1 MKKSLPLYHTDLVG
15 VVKMSELIQT
25 KTFEVD
31 PVKTKRLK
39 AVIDAL
45 TAGENPEAVKKEF
58 HDIIKTTDAVEVAAM
73 EQSLIEDGLPVDEL
87 QKLCEVHADL
97 FRAGLEKGG
106 SIKQI
111 SGHPIH
117 TYLAEN
123 KIARRKVKT
132 LNRTRLFGSLE
143 ALGAAV
149 QELKPII
156 THYTR
161 KENQLFPYLEKKN
174 FTGPSRV
181 MWGKHDEVRE
191 QFKLFD
197 KASEEN
203 NSAQAKKT
211 ARVLAG
217 KIKALFFMEEKILFP
232 NAKRLLS
239 EADWAEIRKGED
251 AIGFAWIRP
260 GAEYDPILVK
270 SEKTSMY
277 ANFDKA
283 VSSLTEKTEV
293 ENPLSLINLD
303 VGKLPLE
310 VLNLILTS
318 LPVDFSFVD
327 ADDKVLYYSDNPH
340 RVFPRSPGVIGRDVR
355 NCHPHKSVETVE
367 KILDSFKKKEK
378 TDASFW
384 LELNGK
390 FIYITYKPIY
400 NKAGE
405 YLGTLEMSMDAT
417 EIRSL
422 EGRRTLL
429 DW

>member
-1 MKKSLPLYHTDLVG
+1 
-15 VVKMSELIQT
+15 MSELIKT

-58 HDIIKTTDAVEVAAM
+58 HDIIKTTDAAEVAAM

-132 LNRTRLFGSLE
+132 LNRTRLFGSLD
-143 ALGAAV
+143 ALKTAV

-203 NSAQAKKT
+203 NSAQAKKI

-270 SEKTSMY
+270 PEKTSMY

-293 ENPLSLINLD
+293 QNPASLINLD

-400 NKAGE
+400 NKAGD

>member
-1 MKKSLPLYHTDLVG
+1 
-15 VVKMSELIQT
+15 MSELIKT

-132 LNRTRLFGSLE
+132 LNRTRLFGSLD
-143 ALGAAV
+143 ALKTAV

-197 KASEEN
+197 KAYEEN
-203 NSAQAKKT
+203 NSAQAKKI

-270 SEKTSMY
+270 PEKTSMY

-293 ENPLSLINLD
+293 QNPASLINLD

-310 VLNLILTS
+310 VLNLILIS

>member
-1 MKKSLPLYHTDLVG
+1 
-15 VVKMSELIQT
+15 MSELIKT

-58 HDIIKTTDAVEVAAM
+58 HDIIKTTDAAEVAAM

-132 LNRTRLFGSLE
+132 LNRTRLFGSLD
-143 ALGAAV
+143 ALKTAV

-203 NSAQAKKT
+203 NSAQAKKI

-270 SEKTSMY
+270 PEKTSMY

-293 ENPLSLINLD
+293 QNPASLINLD

-310 VLNLILTS
+310 VLNLILIS

>member
-1 MKKSLPLYHTDLVG
+1 
-15 VVKMSELIQT
+15 MSELIKT

-58 HDIIKTTDAVEVAAM
+58 HDIIKTTDAAEVAAM

-197 KASEEN
+197 KAYEEN
-203 NSAQAKKT
+203 NSAQAKKQHE
-211 ARVLAG
+211 
-217 KIKALFFMEEKILFP
+217 F
-232 NAKRLLS
+232 
-239 EADWAEIRKGED
+239 
-251 AIGFAWIRP
+251 
-260 GAEYDPILVK
+260 
-270 SEKTSMY
+270 
-277 ANFDKA
+277 
-283 VSSLTEKTEV
+283 
-293 ENPLSLINLD
+293 
-303 VGKLPLE
+303 
-310 VLNLILTS
+310 
-318 LPVDFSFVD
+318 
-327 ADDKVLYYSDNPH
+327 
-340 RVFPRSPGVIGRDVR
+340 
-355 NCHPHKSVETVE
+355 
-367 KILDSFKKKEK
+367 
-378 TDASFW
+378 
-384 LELNGK
+384 
-390 FIYITYKPIY
+390 
-400 NKAGE
+400 
-405 YLGTLEMSMDAT
+405 
-417 EIRSL
+417 
-422 EGRRTLL
+422 
-429 DW
+429 

>member
-1 MKKSLPLYHTDLVG
+1 
-15 VVKMSELIQT
+15 MSELIKT

-58 HDIIKTTDAVEVAAM
+58 HDIIKTTDAAEVAAM

-132 LNRTRLFGSLE
+132 LNRTRLFGSLD
-143 ALGAAV
+143 ALKTAV

-197 KASEEN
+197 KAYEEN

-270 SEKTSMY
+270 PEKTSIY

-293 ENPLSLINLD
+293 QSPASLINLD

-310 VLNLILTS
+310 VLNLILIS

-400 NKAGE
+400 NKDGE

>member
-1 MKKSLPLYHTDLVG
+1 
-15 VVKMSELIQT
+15 MSELIQT

-73 EQSLIEDGLPVDEL
+73 EQSLIEDGLSVDEL

-197 KASEEN
+197 KAYEEN

-270 SEKTSMY
+270 PEKTSIY

-293 ENPLSLINLD
+293 QSPASLINLD

-310 VLNLILTS
+310 VLNLILIS

>member
-1 MKKSLPLYHTDLVG
+1 
-15 VVKMSELIQT
+15 MSELIQT

-73 EQSLIEDGLPVDEL
+73 EQSLIEDGLSVDEL

-197 KASEEN
+197 KAYEEN

-270 SEKTSMY
+270 PEKTSMY

-293 ENPLSLINLD
+293 QSPASLINLD

-310 VLNLILTS
+310 VLNLILIS

>member
-1 MKKSLPLYHTDLVG
+1 
-15 VVKMSELIQT
+15 MSELIKT

-45 TAGENPEAVKKEF
+45 TAGENPDAVKKEF
-58 HDIIKTTDAVEVAAM
+58 HDIIKTTDAAEVAAM

-197 KASEEN
+197 KAYEEN

-270 SEKTSMY
+270 PEKTSMY

-293 ENPLSLINLD
+293 QNPASLINLD

>member
-1 MKKSLPLYHTDLVG
+1 
-15 VVKMSELIQT
+15 MSELIQT

-197 KASEEN
+197 KAYEEN

-270 SEKTSMY
+270 PEKTSIY

-293 ENPLSLINLD
+293 QSPASLINLD

-310 VLNLILTS
+310 VLNLILIS

>member
-1 MKKSLPLYHTDLVG
+1 
-15 VVKMSELIQT
+15 MSELIKT

-45 TAGENPEAVKKEF
+45 TAGENPDAVKKEF
-58 HDIIKTTDAVEVAAM
+58 HDIIKTTDAAEVAAM

-132 LNRTRLFGSLE
+132 LNRTRLFGSLD
-143 ALGAAV
+143 ALKTAV

-203 NSAQAKKT
+203 NSAQAKKI

-270 SEKTSMY
+270 PEKTSMY

-293 ENPLSLINLD
+293 QNPASLINLD

-400 NKAGE
+400 NKAGA

>member
-1 MKKSLPLYHTDLVG
+1 
-15 VVKMSELIQT
+15 MSELIKT

-58 HDIIKTTDAVEVAAM
+58 HDIIKTTDAAEVAAM

-203 NSAQAKKT
+203 NSAQAKKI

-270 SEKTSMY
+270 PEKTSIY

-293 ENPLSLINLD
+293 QNPASLINLD

-310 VLNLILTS
+310 VLNLILIS

>member
-1 MKKSLPLYHTDLVG
+1 
-15 VVKMSELIQT
+15 MSELIKT

-58 HDIIKTTDAVEVAAM
+58 HDIIKTTDAAEVAAM

-132 LNRTRLFGSLE
+132 LNRTRLFGSLD
-143 ALGAAV
+143 ALKTAV

-197 KASEEN
+197 KAYEEK

-270 SEKTSMY
+270 PEKTSMY

-293 ENPLSLINLD
+293 QNPASLINLD

-310 VLNLILTS
+310 VLNLILIS

>member
-1 MKKSLPLYHTDLVG
+1 
-15 VVKMSELIQT
+15 MSELIQT

-73 EQSLIEDGLPVDEL
+73 EQSLIEDGLSVDEL

-197 KASEEN
+197 KAYEEN

-270 SEKTSMY
+270 PEKTSIY

-293 ENPLSLINLD
+293 QSPASLINLD

-310 VLNLILTS
+310 VLNLILIS

-384 LELNGK
+384 LELN
-390 FIYITYKPIY
+390 
-400 NKAGE
+400 
-405 YLGTLEMSMDAT
+405 
-417 EIRSL
+417 
-422 EGRRTLL
+422 
-429 DW
+429 

>member
-1 MKKSLPLYHTDLVG
+1 
-15 VVKMSELIQT
+15 MSELIKT

-58 HDIIKTTDAVEVAAM
+58 HDIIKTTDAAEVAAM

-203 NSAQAKKT
+203 NSAQAKKI

-270 SEKTSMY
+270 PEKTSMY

-293 ENPLSLINLD
+293 QNPASLINLD

-310 VLNLILTS
+310 VLNLILIS

>member
-1 MKKSLPLYHTDLVG
+1 
-15 VVKMSELIQT
+15 MSELIKT

-45 TAGENPEAVKKEF
+45 TAGENPDAVKKEF

-132 LNRTRLFGSLE
+132 LNRTRLFGSLD
-143 ALGAAV
+143 ALKTAV

-197 KASEEN
+197 KAYEEN
-203 NSAQAKKT
+203 NSAQAKKI

-270 SEKTSMY
+270 PEKTSMY

-293 ENPLSLINLD
+293 QNPASLINLD

-310 VLNLILTS
+310 VLNLILIS

>member
-1 MKKSLPLYHTDLVG
+1 
-15 VVKMSELIQT
+15 MSELIQT

-73 EQSLIEDGLPVDEL
+73 EQSLIEDGLSVDEL

-132 LNRTRLFGSLE
+132 LNRTRLFGSLD
-143 ALGAAV
+143 ALKTAV

-191 QFKLFD
+191 QFKLLIRLMR
-197 KASEEN
+197 KIIVLRQK
-203 NSAQAKKT
+203 NST
-211 ARVLAG
+211 S
-217 KIKALFFMEEKILFP
+217 F
-232 NAKRLLS
+232 S
-239 EADWAEIRKGED
+239 RKN
-251 AIGFAWIRP
+251 
-260 GAEYDPILVK
+260 K
-270 SEKTSMY
+270 
-277 ANFDKA
+277 
-283 VSSLTEKTEV
+283 
-293 ENPLSLINLD
+293 
-303 VGKLPLE
+303 
-310 VLNLILTS
+310 
-318 LPVDFSFVD
+318 SFVFYGR
-327 ADDKVLYYSDNPH
+327 KNTFSKCKTFVE
-340 RVFPRSPGVIGRDVR
+340 RS
-355 NCHPHKSVETVE
+355 
-367 KILDSFKKKEK
+367 
-378 TDASFW
+378 
-384 LELNGK
+384 
-390 FIYITYKPIY
+390 
-400 NKAGE
+400 
-405 YLGTLEMSMDAT
+405 
-417 EIRSL
+417 
-422 EGRRTLL
+422 
-429 DW
+429 

>member
-1 MKKSLPLYHTDLVG
+1 
-15 VVKMSELIQT
+15 MSELIQT

-58 HDIIKTTDAVEVAAM
+58 HDIIKTTDAAEVAAM
-73 EQSLIEDGLPVDEL
+73 EQSLIEDGLSVDEL

-197 KASEEN
+197 KAYEEN

-270 SEKTSMY
+270 PEKTSIY

-293 ENPLSLINLD
+293 QSPASLINLD

-310 VLNLILTS
+310 VLNLILIS

>member
-1 MKKSLPLYHTDLVG
+1 
-15 VVKMSELIQT
+15 MSELIKT

-58 HDIIKTTDAVEVAAM
+58 HDIIKTTDAAEVAAM

-132 LNRTRLFGSLE
+132 LNRTRLFGSLD
-143 ALGAAV
+143 ALKTAV

-203 NSAQAKKT
+203 NSAQAKKI

-270 SEKTSMY
+270 PEKTSMY

-293 ENPLSLINLD
+293 QNPASLINLD

>member
-1 MKKSLPLYHTDLVG
+1 
-15 VVKMSELIQT
+15 MSELIKT

-58 HDIIKTTDAVEVAAM
+58 HDIIKTTDAAEVAAM

-97 FRAGLEKGG
+97 FRAGLEKGS

-132 LNRTRLFGSLE
+132 LNRTRLFGSLD
-143 ALGAAV
+143 ALKTAV

-203 NSAQAKKT
+203 NSAQAKKI

-270 SEKTSMY
+270 PEKTSMY

-293 ENPLSLINLD
+293 QNPASLINLD

>member
-1 MKKSLPLYHTDLVG
+1 
-15 VVKMSELIQT
+15 MSELIQT

-132 LNRTRLFGSLE
+132 LNRTRLFGSLD
-143 ALGAAV
+143 ALKTAV

-203 NSAQAKKT
+203 NSAQAKKI

-270 SEKTSMY
+270 PEKTSMY

-293 ENPLSLINLD
+293 QNPASLINLD

-400 NKAGE
+400 NKAGD

>member
-1 MKKSLPLYHTDLVG
+1 
-15 VVKMSELIQT
+15 MSELIQT

-73 EQSLIEDGLPVDEL
+73 EQSLIEDGLSVDEL

-132 LNRTRLFGSLE
+132 LNRTRLFGSLD
-143 ALGAAV
+143 ALKTAV

-197 KASEEN
+197 KAYEEN

-270 SEKTSMY
+270 PEKTSIY

-293 ENPLSLINLD
+293 QSPASLINLD

-310 VLNLILTS
+310 VLNLILIS

>member
-1 MKKSLPLYHTDLVG
+1 
-15 VVKMSELIQT
+15 MSELIQT

-203 NSAQAKKT
+203 NSAQAKKI

-260 GAEYDPILVK
+260 GAEYDPVLVK
-270 SEKTSMY
+270 PEKTSMY
-277 ANFDKA
+277 ANFDQA

-293 ENPLSLINLD
+293 QNPLSLINLD